1 MAAMNLLYSNDRPGE
16 HAPSWYAATAA
27 PAPDRPP
34 LQGARKVDVAI
45 VGAGFTGLSAA
56 LHLASAGFE
65 VAVLDAHRAGWG
77 ASGRNGGQLGSGQRV
92 EQADLEGM
100 VGEARA
106 RQLWTLAEEATS
118 TAKSL
123 IRDHAIDCDLKPG
136 IIHTVHKPRYVDDMR
151 HEVDFMAEKYG
162 HHMQFL
168 DRGALREIADSPAYY
183 AGVIDPGGSHLHP
196 LNYALGLARAAEAA
210 GAVIYEGSEVTGMTE
225 GAEIT
230 LKTSGGAITAPQ
242 VLLACNGYLGDLSPE
257 VAQRVMP
264 INNFIIATEPLDET
278 LAKRVIAN
286 DMAVADSKF
295 VVNYYRLSNDRR
307 LLFGG
312 RESYGYRF
320 PADIKSFVRKAMLAI
335 YPYLAETR
343 IDYGWGGTLA
353 ITMKRLPYL
362 TRVRPNVYSASG
374 YSGHGVGMATLSGK
388 LVAEAMQGQAEKFD
402 VMASL
407 KTPGFPG
414 GPAFRSPLLAL
425 AMLWYTL
432 RDRL

>member
-1 MAAMNLLYSNDRPGE
+1 MAGMNLLYANDRPGI

-34 LQGARKVDVAI
+34 LQGAHKVDVAI
-45 VGAGFTGLSAA
+45 VGAGYTGLSAA
-56 LHLASAGFE
+56 LHLASAGFR

-77 ASGRNGGQLGSGQRV
+77 ASGRNGGQLGTGQRV
-92 EQADLEGM
+92 EQADLEEM
-100 VGEARA
+100 VGEAHA
-106 RQLWTLAEEATS
+106 RQLWDLAEEATA

-136 IIHTVHKPRYVDDMR
+136 VIHTMHKARYVDDAR

-162 HHMQFL
+162 HQMQFL
-168 DRGALREIADSPAYY
+168 DRDALSQIVDSPAYH

-210 GAVIYEGSEVTGMTE
+210 GAVIYEQSEVTGITE
-225 GAEIT
+225 GAEVT
-230 LKTSGGAITAPQ
+230 LTTSGGTVTATQ
-242 VLLACNGYLGDLSPE
+242 VLLACNGYLGDLSP
-257 VAQRVMP
+257 VIAGRVMP
-264 INNFIIATEPLDET
+264 INNFIIATEPLEES

-295 VVNYYRLSNDRR
+295 VVNYYRLSPDRR

-320 PADIKSFVRKAMLAI
+320 PSDIKSFVRKAMLAI
-335 YPYLAETR
+335 YPYLSDTR

-353 ITMKRLPYL
+353 ITMNRLPCL
-362 TRVRPNVYSASG
+362 RRIQPNIYSASG
-374 YSGHGVGMATLSGK
+374 YSGHGVAMATLSGR

-402 VMASL
+402 VMASI

>member
-1 MAAMNLLYSNDRPGE
+1 MNLLYANDRPGM

-27 PAPDRPP
+27 STPDRPP
-34 LQGARKVDVAI
+34 LRGDRRADVAI
-45 VGAGFTGLSAA
+45 VGAGYTGLSAA
-56 LHLASAGFE
+56 VHLALAGFD
-65 VAVLDAHRAGWG
+65 VAVLDAHRTGWG
-77 ASGRNGGQLGSGQRV
+77 ASGRNGGQLGTGQRV
-92 EQADLEGM
+92 EQPDLEDM
-100 VGEARA
+100 VGKAHA
-106 RQLWTLAEEATS
+106 RQLWDLAQES
-118 TAKSL
+118 TATTKSL

-136 IIHTVHKPRYVDDMR
+136 IIHTVHKPRYVDHAR
-151 HEVDFMAEKYG
+151 HEVEFMAEKYG
-162 HHMQFL
+162 HQMQFL
-168 DRGALREIADSPAYY
+168 DRDALRQIVDSPAYHG
-183 AGVIDPGGSHLHP
+183 GVVDPGGSHLHP

-210 GAVIYEGSEVTGMTE
+210 GTVIYERSEVTAVAE

-230 LKTSGGAITAPQ
+230 LKTANGSIIAPQ
-242 VLLACNGYLGDLSPE
+242 VLLACNGYLGNLSPE
-257 VAQRVMP
+257 IAQRVMP
-264 INNFIIATEPLDET
+264 INNFIIATEPLDES
-278 LAKRVIAN
+278 LANRVIAN

-295 VVNYYRLSNDRR
+295 VVNYYRLSSDRR

-320 PADIKSFVRKAMLAI
+320 PSDIKSFVRKAMLAI
-335 YPYLAETR
+335 YPYLADTR
-343 IDYGWGGTLA
+343 VDYGWGGTLA
-353 ITMKRLPYL
+353 ITMSRLPCL
-362 TRVRPNVYSASG
+362 RRITPNIYSASG

-414 GPAFRSPLLAL
+414 GPALRSPLLAL

>member
-1 MAAMNLLYSNDRPGE
+1 MAAMNLLYANDRPGA

-27 PAPDRPP
+27 PAPDRLP
-34 LQGARKVDVAI
+34 LTGDRRADVAI
-45 VGAGFTGLSAA
+45 VGAGYTGLSAA
-56 LHLASAGFE
+56 LHLASAGFT
-65 VAVLDAHRAGWG
+65 VAVLDAHRVGWG
-77 ASGRNGGQLGSGQRV
+77 ASGRNGGQLGTGQRV
-92 EQADLEGM
+92 EQPDLEDL
-100 VGEARA
+100 VGEAHA
-106 RQLWTLAEEATS
+106 RQLWELAQEATA

-123 IRDHAIDCDLKPG
+123 IRTHAIDCDLKPG
-136 IIHTVHKPRYVDDMR
+136 IIHTVHKRRYIDGAR

-162 HHMQFL
+162 HEMQFL
-168 DRGALREIADSPAYY
+168 DRAALRQIIDSPAYH

-210 GAVIYEGSEVTGMTE
+210 GATIHETSEVIAMTE

-230 LKTSGGAITAPQ
+230 LRTSAGAITAPQ
-242 VLLACNGYLGDLSPE
+242 ILLACNGYLGDLSPE
-257 VAQRVMP
+257 VARRVMP
-264 INNFIIATEPLDET
+264 INNFIIATEPLEDS
-278 LAKRVIAN
+278 LANRVIAN

-295 VVNYYRLSNDRR
+295 VVNYYRLSSDRR

-320 PADIKSFVRKAMLAI
+320 PSDIKSFVRKAMLGI
-335 YPYLAETR
+335 YPYLADTR

-353 ITMKRLPYL
+353 ITMKRLPCL
-362 TRVRPNVYSASG
+362 TRIRPNIYSASG

-402 VMASL
+402 IMASIR
-407 KTPGFPG
+407 TPGFPG